1 MAFRPFA
8 DAAASDD
15 PARIVLF
22 GVPYDRTC
30 SFRGGSRWAPHAI
43 REAAYNLETYMMDHG
58 RDILDVRF
66 HDLGDL
72 GDFGPAEDMV
82 KAVSETSARIVKAG
96 KIPVALGGEHS
107 NAPPVG
113 RGLPQGGGVIG
124 LDAHLDFR
132 DAYLDNKWSHACSQ
146 RRIGEHVGFDRT
158 LYAGVR
164 SFSAEEKEDRERL
177 GLSFISAYEIHQRG
191 IERAIDRALHAVGRE
206 RRPPPR
212 RDGHQRG
219 EPRLGPRADRP
230 PRGPPRAGGDHRD
243 RGEVRWRR
251 RASSSGPRRSGT
263 RRASPSWTATRS
275 GRSGPGASRPRP
287 CSRATTS
294 PRSGSTSDSATRRPR
309 TGASSTTSGSPC
321 RGSQGASPGGAGGFD
336 RPRSGGRSSGPGGH
350 GSSSR
355 PPAGAPRSPWT
366 GRGSASFRG
375 GAGGPASS
383 CGATRARSSTPS
395 GTGSPSIAPCAGGG
409 GRRGRV
415 PAARGGRARLAAPRG
430 GGGGPGGGGRGRR
443 PGGGGGVPP
452 VPGSPG

>member
-8 DAAASDD
+8 DAVASYDT
-15 PARIVLF
+15 ARIVLF
-22 GVPYDRTC
+22 GVPFDRPC
-30 SFRGGSRWAPHAI
+30 SFRGGSRWAPDAI
-43 REAAYNLETYMMDHG
+43 REASYNFETYMMDHG

-206 RRPPPR
+206 RIHLTIDTDVIDPAFAPAVGNP
-212 RDGHQRG
+212 
-219 EPRLGPRADRP
+219 EPFGLTPLQVKAVVDALGPKLVGMDINEVSPAW
-230 PRGPPRAGGDHRD
+230 DHGQTALLAARF
-243 RGEVRWRR
+243 VRETIM
-251 RASSSGPRRSGT
+251 AI
-263 RRASPSWTATRS
+263 A
-275 GRSGPGASRPRP
+275 GPG
-287 CSRATTS
+287 
-294 PRSGSTSDSATRRPR
+294 D
-309 TGASSTTSGSPC
+309 
-321 RGSQGASPGGAGGFD
+321 
-336 RPRSGGRSSGPGGH
+336 
-350 GSSSR
+350 
-355 PPAGAPRSPWT
+355 
-366 GRGSASFRG
+366 
-375 GAGGPASS
+375 
-383 CGATRARSSTPS
+383 
-395 GTGSPSIAPCAGGG
+395 
-409 GRRGRV
+409 
-415 PAARGGRARLAAPRG
+415 
-430 GGGGPGGGGRGRR
+430 
-443 PGGGGGVPP
+443 
-452 VPGSPG
+452 